1 MTEMSRFAQISA
13 REVGRSTQSAV
24 QSGPR
29 SVTIFTFRRRS
40 RVEAT

>member
-1 MTEMSRFAQISA
+1 MTEMSRFAQIGV

-24 QSGPR
+24 QPGLR